1 MKIVC
6 APSDFDFAAT
16 HGDVEVILYG
26 RADAPTR
33 GSAGEAVRDMIHRYK
48 LHPAARAWDFLSIA
62 LAVIATD
69 LSGHRNRSPDGW
81 TRDFDVHVAVS
92 DPTFWR
98 SQIGPIETLLRFLT
112 TDRWRL
118 HFMDSG
124 ILPAPPKDLVTPEE
138 DSVVLLSGGLDSFI
152 GAVDLASVGKRP
164 YAVSQSVRGDAEEQ
178 RQLASLIGGGLR
190 HLQLNHNAQVP
201 DPEGV
206 PSQRSRS
213 LIFLAYG
220 VLAATTLARYQQ
232 GDEVT
237 LYLCENGFI
246 SINPP
251 LTSARLGS
259 LSTRT
264 SHPVVLN
271 LLQMVLDTAR
281 LRVHIENPYQ
291 FKTKGEMLAEC
302 LDQGIAR
309 THAHTTTSCGRYK
322 RFGYRHCGR
331 CVPCL
336 IRRAAFNAWG
346 VADKTEYVYAD
357 LSPDDAEHARYD
369 DVRAAGMA
377 IADVQQEGV
386 DQWLGATL
394 SSPLLRDT
402 DALKDVARRG
412 LAELAAFL
420 RTQGVQ

>member
-220 VLAATTLARYQQ
+220 VLAATTLARYQ
-232 GDEVT
+232 
-237 LYLCENGFI
+237 
-246 SINPP
+246 
-251 LTSARLGS
+251 
-259 LSTRT
+259 
-264 SHPVVLN
+264 
-271 LLQMVLDTAR
+271 
-281 LRVHIENPYQ
+281 
-291 FKTKGEMLAEC
+291 
-302 LDQGIAR
+302 
-309 THAHTTTSCGRYK
+309 
-322 RFGYRHCGR
+322 
-331 CVPCL
+331 
-336 IRRAAFNAWG
+336 
-346 VADKTEYVYAD
+346 
-357 LSPDDAEHARYD
+357 
-369 DVRAAGMA
+369 
-377 IADVQQEGV
+377 
-386 DQWLGATL
+386 
-394 SSPLLRDT
+394 
-402 DALKDVARRG
+402 
-412 LAELAAFL
+412 
-420 RTQGVQ
+420 